1 MKVGDKVL
9 YCVSSH
15 INRPFRVGTVIE
27 ITTYKNGAVFY
38 IIRSLTKDRTLS
50 RRQENVHT
58 LNSIDELIKSI
69 IGAKNAN

>member
-27 ITTYKNGAVFY
+27 ISEYKNGAVFY
-38 IIRSLTKDRTLS
+38 IIRSLTKSRTLS
-50 RRQENVHT
+50 RRQENVHP

-69 IGAKNAN
+69 IKTKKC